1 MLALLK
7 KHKKHCDSP
16 RFITKTYK
24 VFNSLILQFN
34 AAYAITQCVQLLG
47 SGRVV
52 HHKNSKIDQAKF
64 SIIFIICIA
73 VAGCAHK
80 TVVPPSKGHIDG
92 SLSTQQNSQLANQ
105 NNVNAAPIPKPVRSN
120 PQLPVPRATTNA
132 QTYSVVVNEVPVKEI
147 LFALARESK
156 LNIDIHPSIQGRVTL
171 NAVDQTLPAIL
182 ERLAK
187 QVDLTYKMDGN
198 VLYIAPDQPVLR
210 IYKVDYV
217 NINRDTKGFIGAAAE
232 ISGTGQA
239 AITGASGSSTSS
251 TSGNGA
257 NNSSRTSVD
266 SISKNHLWE
275 SLIVNIKELLAETDK
290 EVIVTRFGS
299 TSESN
304 TQNAGTSTN
313 PAITTSLAEA
323 AKAANEE
330 RSQQRLEY
338 KTLFAANVIAN
349 PETGVISVRATSK
362 QHEKVQEFIDRVMGS
377 ARRQV
382 LIEAT
387 IVEVRLSDSFQAG
400 IDWSRVKNQGR
411 DGFQFQQTLGPDA
424 TFSDGALSGA
434 GLNALGAPTAAG
446 FVAGY
451 IGNIAASI
459 TLLKQF
465 GDTKVLSSPKLM
477 VLNNQTAILK
487 VVDNLV
493 YFTIQAQISQSN
505 GNGAQNLQ
513 SFTTTP
519 NTVPVG
525 VIMSVTPQIN
535 DTEDVSVNVR
545 PTVSRV
551 VDRVQDPNPALSR
564 TITDNNGVDRQVAIN
579 SFIPVIQVREMES
592 MLQLKSGNTAILDGL
607 MQDEIL
613 KNTDKVPGLSD
624 IPGVGAVF
632 TGKND
637 ANRKT
642 ELVIFLRPTVI
653 TNPSL
658 ESDELQSYKQYL
670 PAQQLQNV
678 LEEAN

>member
-1 MLALLK
+1 MWLSESRRDVHNKKSQTLKARLSILLAISMVAVA
-7 KHKKHCDSP
+7 CS
-16 RFITKTYK
+16 
-24 VFNSLILQFN
+24 NQ
-34 AAYAITQCVQLLG
+34 
-47 SGRVV
+47 
-52 HHKNSKIDQAKF
+52 SKIP
-64 SIIFIICIA
+64 
-73 VAGCAHK
+73 
-80 TVVPPSKGHIDG
+80 TSKGHIDG
-92 SLSTQQNSQLANQ
+92 NLSAEQNSHAATQPTANI
-105 NNVNAAPIPKPVRSN
+105 APIPKTIRSN
-120 PQLPVPRATTNA
+120 PQLPVPKATA
-132 QTYSVVVNEVPVKEI
+132 KLQTYTVVVNEVPVKEI

-156 LNIDIHPSIQGRVTL
+156 LNIDIHPSIQGRATL

-187 QVDLTYKMDGN
+187 QVDLTYKMENN

-232 ISGTGQA
+232 ISSTGQSA
-239 AITGASGSSTSS
+239 STGANGATNTTS
-251 TSGNGA
+251 SGNGA

-266 SISKNHLWE
+266 SSSKNHLWE
-275 SLIVNIKELLAETDK
+275 SLIQNLKELLAETDK

-299 TSESN
+299 TTESSA
-304 TQNAGTSTN
+304 QNVGANAT
-313 PAITTSLAEA
+313 PVPLADA
-323 AKAANEE
+323 TKAATEE
-330 RSQQRLEY
+330 RNQQRSEY

-349 PETGVISVRATSK
+349 PETGVISVRATNK

-377 ARRQV
+377 AKRQV

-400 IDWSRVKNQGR
+400 IDWSRLNNSLSSS
-411 DGFQFQQTLGPDA
+411 GFQFQQTLGPDS
-424 TFSDGALSGA
+424 TFTNGALDGAGV
-434 GLNALGAPTAAG
+434 NALGATTTAG

-451 IGNIAASI
+451 LNPVSRVGNIASSI

-477 VLNNQTAILK
+477 VLNNQTAVLK

-493 YFTIQAQISQSN
+493 YFTVQAQISQSN

-525 VIMSVTPQIN
+525 VVMSVTPQIN
-535 DTEDVSVNVR
+535 EGGDVNVNVR
-545 PTVSRV
+545 PTISRQ
-551 VDRVQDPNPALSR
+551 VDRVQDPNPALR
-564 TITDNNGVDRQVAIN
+564 DPVNGEKSVN
-579 SFIPVIQVREMES
+579 SFVPVIQVREMES
-592 MLQLKSGNTAILDGL
+592 LLQLKSGNTAILGGL
-607 MQDEIL
+607 MQDEIF
-613 KNTDKVPGLSD
+613 KNTDKVPGLSN
-624 IPGVGAVF
+624 IPGLGKLF

-653 TNPSL
+653 TNASL
-658 ESDELQSYKQYL
+658 ESDELLTYKQYL
-670 PAQQLQNV
+670 PAQQLQNA